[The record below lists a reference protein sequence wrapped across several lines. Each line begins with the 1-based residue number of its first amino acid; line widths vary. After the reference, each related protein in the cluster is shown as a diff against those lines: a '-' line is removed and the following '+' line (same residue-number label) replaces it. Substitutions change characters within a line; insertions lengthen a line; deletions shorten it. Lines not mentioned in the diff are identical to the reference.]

1 MTSTENKGR
10 LRQLMQQSVQRGEVF
25 AQECPSRGVLINV
38 TSRWGVLVLVALLDG
53 KQRFN
58 ELKRKI
64 GGISDKMLSQTLQV
78 LEADGFV
85 LREVLPVVPPHVD
98 YSLSPT
104 GIEVAHHVEALTDWI
119 EENLG
124 EVLAA
129 REKVQALKGVC
140 TEQQC
145 TEQQACPEIACPEES

>member
-1 MTSTENKGR
+1 MASTENKGR

-98 YSLSPT
+98 YSLSQT
-104 GIEVAHHVEALTDWI
+104 GVEIAHHVEALTDWI

-124 EVLAA
+124 QVLVA
-129 REKVQALKGVC
+129 REKVQSLKGAC
-140 TEQQC
+140 TRQQV
-145 TEQQACPEIACPEES
+145 CPEHQGCSEES

>member
-1 MTSTENKGR
+1 MASAEQKGR

-98 YSLSPT
+98 YSLSQS
-104 GIEVAHHVEALTDWI
+104 GVEVAHHVEALTDWI
-119 EENLG
+119 EANLAQ
-124 EVLAA
+124 VLAA
-129 REKVQALKGVC
+129 REKVQSLKGIC
-140 TEQQC
+140 TEH
-145 TEQQACPEIACPEES
+145 QACSEQS

>member
-1 MTSTENKGR
+1 MTNKDNKGV
-10 LRQLMQQSVQRGEVF
+10 LRQLMQESVQRGEVF

-85 LREVLPVVPPHVD
+85 LREVLPVVPPHVE
-98 YSLSPT
+98 YSLSQL
-104 GIEVAHHVEALTDWI
+104 GIEVAQHVEALTDWI
-119 EENLG
+119 EGNLTQ
-124 EVLAA
+124 VLSA
-129 REKVQALKGVC
+129 REKVQGFKASCLETVC
-140 TEQQC
+140 EQNNI
-145 TEQQACPEIACPEES
+145 ANDCPENT

>member
-10 LRQLMQQSVQRGEVF
+10 LRQLMQQSAQRGEVF

-98 YSLSPT
+98 YSLSQT
-104 GIEVAHHVEALTDWI
+104 GVEIAHHVEALTDWI
-119 EENLG
+119 EANLG
-124 EVLAA
+124 DVLAA
-129 REKVQALKGVC
+129 REKVQAAKIS
-140 TEQQC
+140 C
-145 TEQQACPEIACPEES
+145 TEQQACSEIPCSEES